1 MKRCL
6 FIGLVGGFLIAV
18 PGCDFEGAEP
28 GECSDGVDNDQDGAA
43 DCDDESCKTD
53 VGCTGDDDEDGPCG
67 DIEPGPGNLWG
78 TVVRSGPFAGDAIGT
93 LHVSVFDRD
102 PMESDEACPVAKV
115 KYYEVD
121 LSEAESAFS
130 YTLLG
135 VPTRAEAYSVFAI
148 LDDNGDLE
156 ASVEPVLGAGDLITW
171 KASWSTSPLG
181 QTMAGHLPPVPTAI
195 VEDAEPVEV
204 FLNVNCLWE
213 PTTTSGDPS
222 DGRCRGL

>member
-1 MKRCL
+1 
-6 FIGLVGGFLIAV
+6 
-18 PGCDFEGAEP
+18 
-28 GECSDGVDNDQDGAA
+28 
-43 DCDDESCKTD
+43 
-53 VGCTGDDDEDGPCG
+53 
-67 DIEPGPGNLWG
+67 
-78 TVVRSGPFAGDAIGT
+78 VVRSGPIAGDAIGT

-102 PMESDEACPVAKV
+102 PMESDEACLVAKV

-156 ASVEPVLGAGDLITW
+156 ASGQPVLGAGDLITW

-181 QTMAGHLPPVPTAI
+181 QTMAGYLPPVPTAI